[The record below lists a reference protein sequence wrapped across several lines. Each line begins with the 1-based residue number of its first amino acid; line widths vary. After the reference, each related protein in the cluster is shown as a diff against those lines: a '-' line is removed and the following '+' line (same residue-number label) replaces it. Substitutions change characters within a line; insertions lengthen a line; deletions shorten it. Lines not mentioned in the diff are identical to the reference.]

1 MHQDKPR
8 ADTTTPNRNNIW
20 LYITITLAYALLITA
35 IVTIGGLDFSTPAR
49 ADLTKANV
57 YLHDGYLSDYS
68 RASTADY
75 GWLDLTGKSWQITS
89 TELGK
94 PYLQPMFTP
103 TDLPVHYYTYVI
115 EFPYTADQLAYIQSH
130 SIIPGFFFSVISD
143 NWDIYLNDNLVERQ
157 MFIEDEKITIHRN
170 VNGYNTPFDASL
182 LKEGINQ
189 LVIHIAI
196 SPNYTDSGLFMG
208 GKYFIDDYAQIRNES
223 NDFMLMFFASVSFF
237 MALYNIIVFIGNP
250 GAKYYLYF
258 SCVEFLLSIYIVMNT
273 YEIQYFILDTQIR
286 RLIEYIM
293 LGTITMFAV
302 LFAHALAKTRVK
314 LPMKILMCFQLAIV
328 ASLPFVGVECCID
341 ILTVL
346 QIILLVQLLYCFVIC
361 FRVCLNLARVYAGSL
376 TFKSVMHSLFTSV
389 CGYVSMGIIIV
400 LIASIGGVLAT
411 MFFNLEQNTVI
422 VGLFA
427 FVMAVSFALANE
439 LNQSKQALA
448 DANTGLEAKV
458 LERTSQ
464 LQEQTQLAIA
474 ANEGKSRFLATMSH
488 EIRTP
493 MNAIIGISEIELTQ
507 SSLSPRTRD
516 ALDRIYASGKSL
528 LGIINDILDLSK
540 ADTGKL
546 DLICGEYDFPSVLND
561 TVQLNIVRIGSK
573 KIDFTL
579 TLDEKIPIKL
589 NGDELRIKQ
598 IMNNVLS
605 NAFKYTEEGSVKMT
619 VACEP
624 VDENH
629 VRLTFTVADTGQG
642 MKKEDL
648 DRIFTAYTQFN
659 REDNRKVE
667 GTGLGMN
674 ITYKLVQLMGGTIS
688 VESELGKGSVFT
700 VVIDQKITPGC
711 AVLGKELSRKL
722 CSFSYKSDT
731 SVVSQIKRAYMP
743 YGSVLIVDD
752 IETNLYVAEGLM
764 APYGLSIEK
773 AGSGM
778 AAIDKIE
785 SGRRYDIVFMDHMMP
800 EMDGIETTGRIR
812 SLGYTLPIIALT
824 ANALVGNDKLFM
836 DNGFDDFM
844 SKPIDAKRLDEVL
857 NQYVKGAHPDEAAKV
872 EIQIQADNN
881 TESQRAGSQRA
892 ESQGAGAQG
901 SGAQRIEKQNAG
913 LHSTNA
919 SILPQPLIDAFLR
932 DAKKA
937 WALFS
942 QYPAYNDFTILAT
955 SAHGMK
961 AACANIGEND
971 LSGRAKT
978 LEMAFKNNQKDVIDR
993 ELSVFTAD
1001 LKTLIERLSPDQE
1014 FDVSADISADCE
1026 DRELLQKELKL
1037 IKDACEEYDEV
1048 QAKFPL
1054 DRLLQGQ
1061 WTSQTKERLEQI
1073 QLHLFHSEFE
1083 EAGELCMID

>member
-1 MHQDKPR
+1 MQQSRKKEDHMQQDNIR
-8 ADTTTPNRNNIW
+8 SDSTTANRNNIW
-20 LYITITLAYALLITA
+20 LYITITLAYVLLIAA
-35 IVTIGGLDFSTPAR
+35 IVTIGGLDFTTPAR

-57 YLHDGYLSDYS
+57 YLHDGYLSDYT

-75 GWLDLTGKSWQITS
+75 GWIDLTGKSWQITA

-103 TDLPVHYYTYVI
+103 TDLPVHYYTYVM
-115 EFPYTADQLAYIQSH
+115 EFPYTAEQLSYIQTH
-130 SIIPGFFFSVISD
+130 SIMPGFFFSVISD
-143 NWDIYLNDNLVERQ
+143 NWDIYLNGNLVERQ
-157 MFIEDEKITIHRN
+157 MFIEDEMITIHRN
-170 VNGYNTPFDASL
+170 VNGYNTPFNASF

-208 GKYFIDDYAQIRNES
+208 GKYYIDDYAMIRNES
-223 NDFMLMFFASVSFF
+223 NDYMLLFFASVSLF
-237 MALYNIIVFIGNP
+237 MALYNLIVFIGNP
-250 GAKYYLYF
+250 TAKYYLYF
-258 SCVEFLLSIYIVMNT
+258 SCVDIILSIYIATNT
-273 YEIQYFILDTQIR
+273 YEIQYFILDTQVR
-286 RLIEYIM
+286 RLIEYAS
-293 LGTITMFAV
+293 LGTVTMFAV
-302 LFAHALAKTRVK
+302 LFAHALAKTPVK
-314 LPMKILMCFQLAIV
+314 LLMKILMGIQLASV
-328 ASLPFVGVECCID
+328 AALPVVGGECCID
-341 ILTVL
+341 LLAVM
-346 QIILLVQLLYCFVIC
+346 QIILLIQIIYCFVIC
-361 FRVCLNLARVYAGSL
+361 FKACLAMTKASTGSL
-376 TFKSVMHSLFTSV
+376 KLKSVLYTMFTTV
-389 CGYVSMGIIIV
+389 CGNVSLGIIIV
-400 LIASIGGVLAT
+400 IVTCIGGVLAS
-411 MFFNLEQNTVI
+411 MILYVEQNTVI

-427 FVMAVSFALANE
+427 FLMAVSFALANE

-448 DANTGLEAKV
+448 EVNAGLEITVKQ
-458 LERTSQ
+458 RTSQ
-464 LQEQTQLAIA
+464 LEEQTQLAIA

-507 SSLSPRTRD
+507 SSLSSRTRD

-546 DLICGEYDFPSVLND
+546 ELLSGEYDFPSVLND

-573 KIDFTL
+573 EIEFTL
-579 TLDEKIPIKL
+579 ILDENIPIKL
-589 NGDELRIKQ
+589 YGDELRIKQ
-598 IMNNVLS
+598 IMNNILS
-605 NAFKYTEEGSVKMT
+605 NAFKYTEKGSVKMT

-629 VRLTFTVADTGQG
+629 VRLTFSVADTGQG
-642 MKKEDL
+642 MKKEDVEK
-648 DRIFTAYTQFN
+648 IFTAYTQFN

-674 ITYKLVQLMGGTIS
+674 ITYKLVQLMGGTIT
-688 VESELGKGSVFT
+688 VESEFGKGSVFT
-700 VVIDQKITPGC
+700 VVIDQKVTPGC
-711 AVLGKELSRKL
+711 AVLGKELSQRL

-731 SVVSQIKRAYMP
+731 NVVSQINRAYMP

-773 AGSGM
+773 AGSGK
-778 AAIDKIE
+778 AAIEKIE
-785 SGRRYDIVFMDHMMP
+785 SGRSFDIVFMDHMMP

-812 SLGYTLPIIALT
+812 SLGYTKPIIALT
-824 ANALVGNDKLFM
+824 ANALVGNDKLFKE
-836 DNGFDDFM
+836 NGFDDFM

-857 NQYVKGAHPDEAAKV
+857 NQYVKGTHSDEAAKAEV
-872 EIQIQADNN
+872 QIHNDSNMTIN
-881 TESQRAGSQRA
+881 
-892 ESQGAGAQG
+892 
-901 SGAQRIEKQNAG
+901 
-913 LHSTNA
+913 NA

-937 WALFS
+937 WALFT
-942 QYPAYNDFTILAT
+942 QYPTNNDFTILAT

-978 LEMAFKNNQKDVIDR
+978 LEMAFKNNHKDVIDR
-993 ELSVFTAD
+993 ELFAFSAD

-1014 FDVSADISADCE
+1014 TDVSSDSE
-1026 DRELLQKELKL
+1026 DRELLLKELNL
-1037 IKDACEEYDEV
+1037 IKEACDEYDEV
-1048 QAKFPL
+1048 QAKL
-1054 DRLLQGQ
+1054 SLERLLQHQ
-1061 WTSQTKERLEQI
+1061 WTNQTKEKLDQI

-1083 EAGELCMID
+1083 EAGELCQVD

>member
-1 MHQDKPR
+1 MQQDNLR
-8 ADTTTPNRNNIW
+8 ADSTISNRNNIW
-20 LYITITLAYALLITA
+20 LYITIVLAYILLITA
-35 IVTIGGLDFSTPAR
+35 IVTIGGLDFTTPAR

-68 RASTADY
+68 KASTAEY
-75 GWLDLTGKSWQITS
+75 GWIDLTGKSWQITS

-103 TDLPVHYYTYVI
+103 TDLPVHYYTYVM
-115 EFPYTADQLAYIQSH
+115 EFSYTADQLEYIQTH
-130 SIIPGFFFSVISD
+130 SITPGFFFTVISD
-143 NWDIYLNDNLVERQ
+143 NWDIYLNGNLIERQ
-157 MFIEDEKITIHRN
+157 MYIEDEKITIHRN
-170 VNGYNTPFDASL
+170 VNGYNTPFEASF

-196 SPNYTDSGLFMG
+196 SPNYTDSGLFLS
-208 GKYFIDDYAQIRNES
+208 GKYFIDDYTMIRNES

-250 GAKYYLYF
+250 GAKYYFYF
-258 SCVEFLLSIYIVMNT
+258 SCVEFILGFYIVMNT

-286 RLIEYIM
+286 RLIEYIT

-302 LFAHALAKTRVK
+302 LFAHALSKTHSK
-314 LPMKILMCFQLAIV
+314 LPMKILMCFQLAVV
-328 ASLPFVGVECCID
+328 AALPFVGVECCID
-341 ILTVL
+341 LLMVL
-346 QIILLVQLLYCFVIC
+346 QIIVLIQIIYCFVVC
-361 FRVCLNLARVYAGSL
+361 FKACLAMTKASTGGLR
-376 TFKSVMHSLFTSV
+376 FKSVMYTMFTTV
-389 CGYVSMGIIIV
+389 CGNVSLGIIIV
-400 LIASIGGVLAT
+400 IVTCIGGVLAT
-411 MFFNLEQNTVI
+411 MILYVEQNTVI

-448 DANTGLEAKV
+448 DANAGLEAKV

-507 SSLSPRTRD
+507 SSLSPHTRD

-546 DLICGEYDFPSVLND
+546 EILCSEYDFPSVLND
-561 TVQLNIVRIGSK
+561 TIQLNIVRIGSK
-573 KIDFTL
+573 EIDFSL
-579 TLDEKIPIKL
+579 ILDEKIPVIL
-589 NGDELRIKQ
+589 YGDELRIKQ
-598 IMNNVLS
+598 IMNNILS
-605 NAFKYTEEGSVKMT
+605 NAFKYTEKGTVKMS
-619 VACEP
+619 VACEYINS
-624 VDENH
+624 DT
-629 VRLTFTVADTGQG
+629 VRLTLAVADTGQG

-648 DRIFTAYTQFN
+648 DKIFTAYTQFN
-659 REDNRKVE
+659 RVDNRKVE

-688 VESELGKGSVFT
+688 VESEYGKGSVFT
-700 VVIDQKITPGC
+700 VVIDQKVTANT
-711 AVLGKELSRKL
+711 AVMGNELCDRL
-722 CSFSYKSDT
+722 CTFSYKSDT
-731 SVVSQIKRAYMP
+731 NVVSQISRVYMP

-764 APYGLSIEK
+764 TPYGLNIDK

-778 AAIDKIE
+778 EALQKIE
-785 SGRRYDIVFMDHMMP
+785 NGRSYDVVFMDHMMP

-812 SLGYTLPIIALT
+812 SLGYTKPIIALT
-824 ANALVGNDKLFM
+824 ANALVGNDKLFIEK
-836 DNGFDDFM
+836 GFDDFM
-844 SKPIDAKRLDEVL
+844 SKPIDAKRLDDVL
-857 NQYVKGAHPDEAAKV
+857 NQYVKDAHPNEAA
-872 EIQIQADNN
+872 QAES
-881 TESQRAGSQRA
+881 TESQRISSHGTS
-892 ESQGAGAQG
+892 
-901 SGAQRIEKQNAG
+901 

-937 WALFS
+937 WALFT
-942 QYPAYNDFTILAT
+942 QYPANNDFTILAT

-961 AACANIGEND
+961 AACANIGESD
-971 LSGRAKT
+971 LSGQAKT

-993 ELSVFTAD
+993 ELSAFSAD
-1001 LKTLIERLSPDQE
+1001 LMALIERLSPDQE
-1014 FDVSADISADCE
+1014 TNVSTDSE
-1026 DRELLQKELKL
+1026 DRELLQCELKL
-1037 IKDACEEYDEV
+1037 IKEACEEYDEV
-1048 QAKFPL
+1048 KAKL
-1054 DRLLQGQ
+1054 SLERLLQGQ

-1083 EAGELCMID
+1083 EAGELCRVD